1 MDFSAASGVK
11 VSIGSLVGMR
21 IRRITPSKLVYP
33 LIKATKAGL
42 DLNMN
47 ELEAHLLAGG
57 SVDRVVDAL
66 IAAQS
71 AQIPLEF
78 EQSRAIDL
86 AGRDVLEAVQ
96 MCGQPQGD

>member
-1 MDFSAASGVK
+1 MKKRVISLFLIFCLILSG
-11 VSIGSLVGMR
+11 
-21 IRRITPSKLVYP
+21 T
-33 LIKATKAGL
+33 A
-42 DLNMN
+42 
-47 ELEAHLLAGG
+47 LAGG

-86 AGRDVLEAVQ
+86 AGRNVLEAVK
-96 MCGQPQGD
+96 MSTYRKR

>member
-1 MDFSAASGVK
+1 M
-11 VSIGSLVGMR
+11 
-21 IRRITPSKLVYP
+21 
-33 LIKATKAGL
+33 IKAHQGRPRPSTC
-42 DLNMN
+42 N

-57 SVDRVVDAL
+57 SVDRVVDSL

-86 AGRDVLEAVQ
+86 AGRNVLEAVK
-96 MCGQPQGD
+96 MSRQPQGH